1 MNFVS
6 ANGERGPVIADQW
19 VSTNPAVLTVTPQG
33 PSSSD
38 VNVNAVGLGT
48 ASIEGT
54 YRGFTLTATITV
66 VATVAAIDVLLPTQT
81 LTVGQT
87 IQATPVLFNDRGRTF
102 TAPVTWT
109 AGTPGVVSISSSGVV
124 TALAPG
130 ITSIRATA
138 EGVTGENFV
147 TVVPQ

>member
-38 VNVNAVGLGT
+38 VNVNSVGLGT

-109 AGTPGVVSISSSGVV
+109 AGTAGVVSISSSGVV